1 MIATRVVES
10 PGRGRGVFA
19 TRDLQAGEVIERAP
33 VIVIP
38 GDEWEDMQ
46 ETSLADH
53 CFSWGPGLQDA
64 AIVFGHGSF
73 YNHSYAPNAR
83 FERLPEERLMQ
94 YVARRAI
101 AEGEEITINYHEGQE
116 SQAPLWFTV
125 T

>member
-1 MIATRVVES
+1 MNATRVVES

-19 TRDLQAGEVIERAP
+19 TRALEAGEVIERAP

-46 ETSLADH
+46 ETSLAEH
-53 CFSWGPGLQDA
+53 CFSWGPTLADA
-64 AIVFGHGSF
+64 AVVFGHGSF
-73 YNHSYAPNAR
+73 YNHSYSPNAR
-83 FERLPEERLMQ
+83 FVRRLEEQAME

-101 AEGEEITINYHEGQE
+101 AAGEEITINYHEGQE